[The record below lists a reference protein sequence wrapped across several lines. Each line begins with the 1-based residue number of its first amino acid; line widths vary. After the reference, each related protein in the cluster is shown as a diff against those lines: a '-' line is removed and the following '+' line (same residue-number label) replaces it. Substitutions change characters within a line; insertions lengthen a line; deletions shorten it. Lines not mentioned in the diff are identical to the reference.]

1 MYTDYYCLSHL
12 CENLSITSIL
22 LITSTDKYY
31 NNYKYHY
38 LYKKPIVYLYYPQI
52 INNCVKNPNYLI
64 IIPQIKGKQIEEL
77 AYKGYNIYGINCDYY
92 TGKINHLPNSLKILN
107 LYNYVDDWKLKI
119 PDSVEFID
127 YGYSKDSID
136 KYPKNLKY
144 LNLKHTKNIKIP
156 NSCNLLETLLLGT
169 FFNEPINNKIQ
180 YSIKKLNLGYSFDHS
195 IDKLPQSLKS
205 LEIQGETFN
214 QSFDKLP
221 QSLKSLKINGKKFI

>member
-1 MYTDYYCLSHL
+1 MHTNFQRIWSSLKKCFFSQNTNSRSSHK
-12 CENLSITSIL
+12 N
-22 LITSTDKYY
+22 
-31 NNYKYHY
+31 
-38 LYKKPIVYLYYPQI
+38 

-136 KYPKNLKY
+136 KYPKNIGYFEKRRPLM
-144 LNLKHTKNIKIP
+144 IIFVFCGIDQKI
-156 NSCNLLETLLLGT
+156 S
-169 FFNEPINNKIQ
+169 
-180 YSIKKLNLGYSFDHS
+180 
-195 IDKLPQSLKS
+195 
-205 LEIQGETFN
+205 
-214 QSFDKLP
+214 
-221 QSLKSLKINGKKFI
+221 